1 MAEVG
6 YSTEYEVYLTR
17 RNGIQIVTNE
27 LSLSILKEMRV
38 RTITPTEMAVE
49 FSVSKS
55 TIQGNLGKLFRM
67 GIVDSDTCVDDARS
81 AVYHT
86 DAMLL
91 FSSDTPEEWQI
102 YARKASIDRILK
114 NGRCTPRED
123 LSLYGVSL
131 IESGL
136 NIVPG
141 LSGVGSALVG
151 DITDLSWWGKQLAN
165 LNTQCEPEG
174 IFSEIDLTKEF
185 ILTFRSEREDISDIP
200 LITVPMIGAVR
211 SRSKALLGIN
221 LCHDT
226 QLSVEDGGHTVKL
239 MTGAYKGQDFST
251 GIYDTDLSESFR
263 ADDPFSIY
271 SVGGKAMLFTNS
283 TMMEIL
289 DALTEDNLSLNDLER
304 ALSLPKATI
313 YVSLAKLVDLGA
325 ICLDENSGTPKKYVL
340 LAEPLLFTTEPKPEN
355 FSNLR
360 KIVADFHD
368 GKLDYYS
375 AVITYAMEAISCMGI
390 HFDKMFIRSGKH
402 AATTVLQD
410 RPDMDPQDFVDLSC
424 SMISAPDEAKVMRY
438 LPIKIRLT
446 RSPDTLWGSW
456 PEDFLVGFLKEGL
469 KTLLKT
475 EYPFI
480 IDSVYEKTDSQ

>member
-6 YSTEYEVYLTR
+6 YSSKYEVYLTR
-17 RNGIQIVTNE
+17 SNGIQIVTNE

-38 RTITPTEMAVE
+38 RTITPTEMASE

-55 TIQGNLGKLFRM
+55 TIQGNLGKLYRT
-67 GIVDSDTCVDDARS
+67 GIVDSDICVGDARS

-86 DAMLL
+86 DAILL

-102 YARKASIDRILK
+102 YARKASINRILK
-114 NGRCTPRED
+114 NGRCSARED

-141 LSGVGSALVG
+141 LSGVGSALVR
-151 DITDLSWWGKQLAN
+151 DITDLSWWGEHLAT

-174 IFSEIDLTKEF
+174 ITAELDLTKEF
-185 ILTFRSEREDISDIP
+185 IVTFRSEKEDISDVP
-200 LITVPMIGAVR
+200 LITVPMIGAIR
-211 SRSKALLGIN
+211 SRSKSLLGIN
-221 LCHDT
+221 LCPET

-239 MTGAYKGQDFST
+239 KTVAYQGQEFST
-251 GIYDTDLSESFR
+251 GIYDTDLSQSFR

-271 SVGGKAMLFTNS
+271 SIDGKATLFTNP
-283 TMMEIL
+283 TMMAIL
-289 DALTEDNLSLNDLER
+289 DALTEGDWSLNDLEKS
-304 ALSLPKATI
+304 LSLPKATI
-313 YVSLAKLVDLGA
+313 YVSLAKLIDLGA
-325 ICLDENSGTPKKYVL
+325 VRLDENSGTPKKYVL
-340 LAEPLLFTTEPKPEN
+340 SAEPLLFTTEPKPEN
-355 FSNLR
+355 FSNLH

-402 AATTVLQD
+402 AASTVLED

-438 LPIKIRLT
+438 LPIRIRLT
-446 RSPDTLWGSW
+446 RSPETLWGSW
-456 PEDFLVGFLKEGL
+456 PEDFLIGFLKEGL
-469 KTLLKT
+469 KALLET
-475 EYPFI
+475 EYPFY
-480 IDSVYEKTDSQ
+480 IDSVFEEPRSE